1 MNSCWGVL
9 ELLLLVT
16 RVVIRVFW
24 MVAQAVTMVFL
35 AVVRVFLVIAR
46 VPRVTSW
53 VSPGTIGYHLST
65 T

>member
-1 MNSCWGVL
+1 MLS
-9 ELLLLVT
+9 VT

-46 VPRVTSW
+46 VPWVTSW
-53 VSPGTIGYHLST
+53 VSPGTTGYHLST